1 LKYKAMLSA
10 TPCCTIEEAGAM
22 MGIDLTKKDFWR
34 TGLSEIAEEIEQFC
48 AM

>member
-1 LKYKAMLSA
+1 
-10 TPCCTIEEAGAM
+10 M
-22 MGIDLTKKDFWR
+22 MEIDLTKKDFWR